1 MLNRVFFLVKLST
14 LSHEL
19 DIVAQIFS
27 KDLHTIILSGKRKG
41 QDSLTAIFCIRLF
54 DCEPSKIS
62 FLAVTH
68 FFIWFLEPL
77 TQRIIFSSKSFF
89 GLSVKT
95 IDISKVFGYT
105 ILNESGGEQ
114 HDYPTTIFKHAEN
127 LP

>member
-1 MLNRVFFLVKLST
+1 MNWTSWRRSFQKIYTPLFCPKKGK
-14 LSHEL
+14 
-19 DIVAQIFS
+19 A
-27 KDLHTIILSGKRKG
+27 KILSQRFFAL
-41 QDSLTAIFCIRLF
+41 DRLIVSQTRF
-54 DCEPSKIS
+54 HFWQSPIS
-62 FLAVTH
+62 FLLSG
-68 FFIWFLEPL
+68 FLEPL
-77 TQRIIFSSKSFF
+77 AQRIIFFSKSFC

>member
-1 MLNRVFFLVKLST
+1 MFNM
-14 LSHEL
+14 
-19 DIVAQIFS
+19 S
-27 KDLHTIILSGKRKG
+27 KIRKG
-41 QDSLTAIFCIRLF
+41 LNSLTAIFCVRLF
-54 DCEPSKIS
+54 DCEPGKIS

-95 IDISKVFGYT
+95 IDISEVFGYT
-105 ILNESGGEQ
+105 ILNALGGEQ
-114 HDYPTTIFKHAEN
+114 YDYPTAIFEHAVD